1 MRGYGGR
8 EEGGPLRGC
17 EDAWQ
22 GCRNPQRVLNL
33 SLVEAV
39 TWRDDLTDQ
48 VPNVVLAVL
57 VILVPSRKPHAR
69 GGNHHRS
76 LQTCDTTASCNWLT
90 GPAEVTNMNGVH
102 RRVERPAL
110 EENLV

>member
-33 SLVEAV
+33 SFVEAV

-76 LQTCDTTASCNWLT
+76 LQTCDTTASCN
-90 GPAEVTNMNGVH
+90 
-102 RRVERPAL
+102 
-110 EENLV
+110 